1 MGHDH
6 KGALDL
12 APIQHGVQGLADVV
26 QNAHPV
32 HSVFSGQQ
40 VDADLRDGRAL

>member
-1 MGHDH
+1 
-6 KGALDL
+6 
-12 APIQHGVQGLADVV
+12 V